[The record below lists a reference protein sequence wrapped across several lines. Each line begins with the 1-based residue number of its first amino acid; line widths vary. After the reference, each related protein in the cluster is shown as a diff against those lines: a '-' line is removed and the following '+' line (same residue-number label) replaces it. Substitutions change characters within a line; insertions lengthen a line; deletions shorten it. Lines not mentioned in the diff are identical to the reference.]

1 MPDDLDLKMGRK
13 KLKLTEVRKTIKE
26 SGRVFFCF
34 FFCFFSF
41 WKRDVRI
48 TFEFESV

>member
-26 SGRVFFCF
+26 SGRVFFF
-34 FFCFFSF
+34 FFPF

>member
-1 MPDDLDLKMGRK
+1 MPDDFDLKMGRK
-13 KLKLTEVRKTIKE
+13 KLKLTEVRKTTKE
-26 SGRVFFCF
+26 SGRVLF
-34 FFCFFSF
+34 FFSF